1 MVKGRRTDKK
11 KRRLWFFKAAAEI
24 KERQATVL
32 ILLQY
37 GYWGLLH
44 YKAEFVAA
52 EQNINTGEQSLE
64 EQLYNSIILIDEDEN
79 EIEFDI
85 MDIIEHNG
93 ENYYV
98 LLPVDDDSDEL
109 EYVILRETGEGEEKT
124 LVGIDDEKTLDD
136 VFKKYQKH
144 STDEN

>member
-1 MVKGRRTDKK
+1 M
-11 KRRLWFFKAAAEI
+11 
-24 KERQATVL
+24 
-32 ILLQY
+32 
-37 GYWGLLH
+37 
-44 YKAEFVAA
+44 
-52 EQNINTGEQSLE
+52 E

-98 LLPVDDDSDEL
+98 LLPVDDDSDDL

>member
-1 MVKGRRTDKK
+1 M
-11 KRRLWFFKAAAEI
+11 
-24 KERQATVL
+24 
-32 ILLQY
+32 
-37 GYWGLLH
+37 
-44 YKAEFVAA
+44 
-52 EQNINTGEQSLE
+52 E

-85 MDIIEHNG
+85 MDIIEHN
-93 ENYYV
+93 
-98 LLPVDDDSDEL
+98 
-109 EYVILRETGEGEEKT
+109 GEGEEKT

>member
-1 MVKGRRTDKK
+1 M
-11 KRRLWFFKAAAEI
+11 
-24 KERQATVL
+24 
-32 ILLQY
+32 
-37 GYWGLLH
+37 
-44 YKAEFVAA
+44 
-52 EQNINTGEQSLE
+52 E

-109 EYVILRETGEGEEKT
+109 EYLSLIH
-124 LVGIDDEKTLDD
+124 I
-136 VFKKYQKH
+136 
-144 STDEN
+144 

>member
-1 MVKGRRTDKK
+1 
-11 KRRLWFFKAAAEI
+11 
-24 KERQATVL
+24 
-32 ILLQY
+32 
-37 GYWGLLH
+37 
-44 YKAEFVAA
+44 
-52 EQNINTGEQSLE
+52 
-64 EQLYNSIILIDEDEN
+64 
-79 EIEFDI
+79 

-144 STDEN
+144 STDENWFIDSRKVNYSVYLRQF

>member
-1 MVKGRRTDKK
+1 MGVMPEQCLLNVRYMQRQCIVPIKRLSVLLVAYCCIIRRNLSP
-11 KRRLWFFKAAAEI
+11 RS
-24 KERQATVL
+24 
-32 ILLQY
+32 
-37 GYWGLLH
+37 
-44 YKAEFVAA
+44 
-52 EQNINTGEQSLE
+52 N
-64 EQLYNSIILIDEDEN
+64 NSIILIDEDEN

>member
-1 MVKGRRTDKK
+1 MAGCAFASMV
-11 KRRLWFFKAAAEI
+11 
-24 KERQATVL
+24 
-32 ILLQY
+32 
-37 GYWGLLH
+37 
-44 YKAEFVAA
+44 
-52 EQNINTGEQSLE
+52 EQLQSLFSRTTHP
-64 EQLYNSIILIDEDEN
+64 LIVDFIDEDEN

>member
-1 MVKGRRTDKK
+1 M
-11 KRRLWFFKAAAEI
+11 
-24 KERQATVL
+24 
-32 ILLQY
+32 
-37 GYWGLLH
+37 
-44 YKAEFVAA
+44 
-52 EQNINTGEQSLE
+52 E

-109 EYVILRETGEGEEKT
+109 EFCVKQAKGR
-124 LVGIDDEKTLDD
+124 
-136 VFKKYQKH
+136 KKPLSVSMTKKRLMMFLKNIKNTALTR
-144 STDEN
+144 TDLLIPKK

>member
-1 MVKGRRTDKK
+1 M
-11 KRRLWFFKAAAEI
+11 
-24 KERQATVL
+24 
-32 ILLQY
+32 
-37 GYWGLLH
+37 
-44 YKAEFVAA
+44 
-52 EQNINTGEQSLE
+52 E

-109 EYVILRETGEGEEKT
+109 EYVILRETGEGEEKN
-124 LVGIDDEKTLDD
+124 LVVSMTKKRLMMFLKNIKNAALTRTDLLIPEK
-136 VFKKYQKH
+136 
-144 STDEN
+144 